1 MRSRPPIRPDR
12 ADTATG
18 PSHSGRL
25 VFATMS
31 RAGTGVGRAAALLT
45 VLATASAVLGFGR
58 DVVIAA
64 VFGAGAELD
73 AFLVAQGMMNLVL
86 GLVSSAVATAL
97 VPVIAREA
105 AGDDGVRRANHTVTV
120 ALSVTLVVL
129 GLASAVL
136 WLFAGSA
143 VSALAPGFDGQ
154 QADLAVRTT
163 RIILVAVV
171 LVSGTNL
178 LAAAAQARRRFFWA
192 GVQGIPF
199 NLTMIVAA
207 VGFGPTYG
215 ITALAVGFVIGSA
228 LRLAC
233 QLVPLRAIGLRL
245 RFSFDLTDPGVR
257 AIARLTP
264 ALLVGSGVGNVNTL
278 VDRAVASV
286 VGEGVITSLSYGWRL
301 VTLPE
306 TLVIASLV
314 AALYPAFGASAT
326 RRSELRRL
334 VGRGLSSATM
344 VVMPIC
350 ALLLVAAHPLVRL
363 AFGHGSFDADAVEDT
378 ATAVRWY
385 VPALFAMGWR
395 DVVVKASYA
404 LGDSR
409 APVLVA
415 VAAMCV
421 NVVGDLTVGLSYG
434 VPGLAA
440 STSAAICLAAVA
452 NTWLLARR
460 HRGVWMRPLAGLVG
474 RTTMAAGAATLAG
487 GVVVHAIDLRLGE
500 SPGTA
505 LAQVTL
511 AALAVWAVFLLVL
524 RVLRGPEMEV
534 LRDAIALIRRQRG

>member
-1 MRSRPPIRPDR
+1 M
-12 ADTATG
+12 
-18 PSHSGRL
+18 
-25 VFATMS
+25 FAPMP

-45 VLATASAVLGFGR
+45 VLASASAVLGFGR
-58 DVVIAA
+58 DVVVAA

-105 AGDDGVRRANHTVTV
+105 TGEDGVRRANHTVTV

-129 GLASAVL
+129 GLASVVVF
-136 WLFAGSA
+136 LFAGPA
-143 VSALAPGFDGQ
+143 VSALAPGFDDE

-163 RIILVAVV
+163 RIVLVAVV

-199 NLTMIVAA
+199 NITMIVAA
-207 VGFGPTYG
+207 VGFGPTFG
-215 ITALAVGFVIGSA
+215 ITALAVGFVVGSA

-245 RFSFDLTDPGVR
+245 RFSFDLTDPGFR

-264 ALLVGSGVGNVNTL
+264 ALLVGSGIGNVNTL

-306 TLVIASLV
+306 TLLIASLV
-314 AALYPAFGASAT
+314 AALYPAFGASAD

-334 VGRGLSSATM
+334 VGRGLSSATI
-344 VVMPIC
+344 VALPVC
-350 ALLLVAAHPLVRL
+350 VLLLVAAHPLVTL
-363 AFGHGSFDADAVEDT
+363 AFGHGSFDADAVDDT

-385 VPALFAMGWR
+385 APALLAMSWR
-395 DVVVKASYA
+395 EVVVKASYA

-409 APVLVA
+409 TPVLVA
-415 VAAMCV
+415 LVAMCV
-421 NVVGDLTVGLSYG
+421 NVAGDLTVGLSFG
-434 VPGLAA
+434 VAGLAA
-440 STSAAICLAAVA
+440 STSAAMCLAAAA

-460 HRGVWMRPLAGLVG
+460 HGGVSIRPLAGLVG
-474 RTTMAAGAATLAG
+474 RTTAAAGAAALAG
-487 GVVVHAIDLRLGE
+487 VVAVYALGLRLGE
-500 SPGTA
+500 GPGA
-505 LAQVTL
+505 AIAQVTI
-511 AALAVWAVFLLVL
+511 AALSVSAVFVLVL
-524 RVLRGPEMEV
+524 RAMRAAEV
-534 LRDAIALIRRQRG
+534 EVIRDALALIRRRRR